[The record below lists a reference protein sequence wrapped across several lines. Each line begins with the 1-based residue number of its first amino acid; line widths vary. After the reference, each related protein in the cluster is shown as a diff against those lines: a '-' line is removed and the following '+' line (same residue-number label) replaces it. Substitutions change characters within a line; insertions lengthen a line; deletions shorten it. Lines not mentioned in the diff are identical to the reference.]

1 MNWFFLSLACALFTA
16 TTAAISKTLL
26 RKRDEFSVLWITYA
40 LALPFL
46 LIMFIKQPRPELTLD
61 FCKVM
66 AIMLP
71 IEATAV
77 LMYLHAL
84 KTSPISL
91 VFPFLGLT
99 PVFSIFTSS
108 LILNEKFTPLG
119 IGGIVLVSLGAYL
132 VNVHSIKDGA
142 LAPIKNMLKEKGVLL
157 MIAVA
162 FLFSFTSVFG
172 KKAVLLTSPE
182 TFPAV
187 YYTIFCVLL
196 LPIVVGRWQR
206 SRRRQVNSGHA
217 PSSQNVTRKE
227 VLLFLVMGASFG
239 MAILFHY
246 KAISLVNV
254 SYMISVK
261 RLSLIIGVFYGALIF
276 KEKNIGYRLLGTAV
290 IVAGVMVLSL
300 AG

>member
-1 MNWFFLSLACALFTA
+1 
-16 TTAAISKTLL
+16 
-26 RKRDEFSVLWITYA
+26 
-40 LALPFL
+40 
-46 LIMFIKQPRPELTLD
+46 MFINQPRPEFTLD

-71 IEATAV
+71 IEAVAV
-77 LMYLHAL
+77 LIYLHAL
-84 KTSPISL
+84 KTSPLSL

-108 LILNEKFTPLG
+108 LILNEKFTPVG
-119 IGGIVLVSLGAYL
+119 IGGIALVSIGAYL

-162 FLFSFTSVFG
+162 FLFSFTSVLG

-182 TFPAV
+182 TFPGV

-196 LPIVVGRWQR
+196 LPIAAGKWQR
-206 SRRRQVNSGHA
+206 ARRQQVNSGHT
-217 PSSQNVTRKE
+217 PSGKNVTRKE
-227 VLLFLVMGASFG
+227 ILLFLAMGASFG
-239 MAILFHY
+239 MAIIFHY
-246 KAISLVNV
+246 KAVSLVNV

-276 KEKNIGYRLLGTAV
+276 KEKNIGYRLLGAAV
-290 IVAGVMVLSL
+290 ILGGVMVLSL